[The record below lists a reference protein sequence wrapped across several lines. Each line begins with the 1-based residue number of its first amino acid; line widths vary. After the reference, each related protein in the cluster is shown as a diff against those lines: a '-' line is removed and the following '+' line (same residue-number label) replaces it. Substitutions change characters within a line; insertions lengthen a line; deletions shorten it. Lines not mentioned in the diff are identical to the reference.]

1 MRKIENNAFWKNKY
15 FEVLRYDISDLLK
28 INIKYVV
35 STEHFFIFI
44 QLLTSLKYKTRMCFK
59 ELKKKLWTKTKINN
73 QKSVNNL
80 LLKFLIKKKEKLN

>member
-1 MRKIENNAFWKNKY
+1 
-15 FEVLRYDISDLLK
+15 
-28 INIKYVV
+28 
-35 STEHFFIFI
+35 
-44 QLLTSLKYKTRMCFK
+44 MCFK